1 MCEPLMLGH
10 FHPGEDSPRQ
20 SERVL
25 NIWPGSCPVRK
36 ACRTGLMW
44 VPGMAAAHG
53 SSHLWTNDEMDQ
65 PKIRVF
71 SKETLLWSSRRAR
84 LDGKKAVLPM

>member
-1 MCEPLMLGH
+1 
-10 FHPGEDSPRQ
+10 
-20 SERVL
+20 
-25 NIWPGSCPVRK
+25 
-36 ACRTGLMW
+36 MW
-44 VPGMAAAHG
+44 VPGMPAAHG